1 MSQCLD
7 ATVLKSRE
15 ESLKPGTKL
24 HLDVPLVKGNR
35 LFERSVPQFSATAVT
50 VGSVLAIKAT
60 CLQKHGTTGYLV
72 DPSCITPVKAAPGD
86 SGRK

>member
-7 ATVLKSRE
+7 ATVLKSGE
-15 ESLKPGTKL
+15 ESLKPGAKL
-24 HLDVPLVKGNR
+24 RLDVPLVKGSP
-35 LFERSVPQFSATAVT
+35 LFERSVPQFSATAVA

-60 CLQKHGTTGYLV
+60 CLQKYGTTGYLV